1 VAEKERDFGAELKE
15 EQDKLK
21 EHIKHTIMVIS
32 GKGGVGKSTVSA
44 NLAYALNSFGKDVG
58 LVDADIHGPTI
69 PKLLGM
75 EDVKLNSTP
84 EGKILPAI
92 VPPGL
97 KVISMAFLV
106 PDSDAPIIWRG
117 PMKYNAIKQFLQDA
131 QWGDIE
137 YLIVDLPPGTG
148 DESISIAQLTGADG
162 SIIVTTPQ
170 SVALLNSRKAVGFAQ
185 KMNVPIIGIIENMSG
200 FICPHCGE
208 RVDIFGAG
216 GGERTAEE
224 FGLPFLGRIP
234 LDKKICDGG
243 EAGRPM
249 IIDGT
254 NSNNIDI
261 FKELA
266 EKVIKFYE

>member
-106 PDSDAPIIWRG
+106 PDSDAPVIWRG

-261 FKELA
+261 FKDLA